1 MSYTVGQRRREIGIR
16 IALGAQKRD
25 VARLVIGNGMV
36 MVAVAIAAGIVGAFA
51 LTRFMSGML
60 FGVEAAD
67 LSTYA
72 TGAMVLLSVALCAC
86 YVPARRAGNLN
97 PLEALR
103 SE

>member
-1 MSYTVGQRRREIGIR
+1 MAYTVGQMRREIGIR

-25 VARLVIGNGMV
+25 VARLVIGNGLL
-36 MVAVAIAAGIVGAFA
+36 MVAVAIVDGVIGAFV
-51 LTRFMSGML
+51 LTRFRSGML
-60 FGVEAAD
+60 FGVKAAD

-72 TGAMVLLSVALCAC
+72 TVAALLLGVAVLAC

-103 SE
+103 AE